1 MAIPNSK
8 ATLKEYCLRKL
19 GKPVIEINI
28 DADQCD
34 DRIDEALEYFS
45 EFHFDGVE
53 RMYLKHQLTTDD
65 VNRAK
70 VGADIE
76 MTSTDGGSTAVY
88 TPTTTTDGALSAAG
102 TSVTLTSATSF
113 PATGTITIATDGT
126 NAAEDVAYTVVTGNV
141 LTTAALA
148 NAHLDNSAVTL
159 KVATVWKQNQGYIPI
174 PDSVMSVT
182 NVFPFSDNASM
193 NMFDVRYQLRLNDL
207 YDFSSTSIVH
217 YEMTMNH
224 LDFLD
229 HILVGEKP
237 IRYNVH
243 NNRLYIDM
251 DWANDMDV
259 GEYFVIECYRK
270 LDPTVWTDV
279 YNDFFLKKY
288 ATQLLKRQ
296 WGANLIK
303 FNGVQMLGGVTM
315 NGELI
320 YTQAQEEIIRLEEE
334 MRLTYEMPIDFA
346 VG

>member
-1 MAIPNSK
+1 MATPNSK

-19 GKPVIEINI
+19 GKPVIEINV
-28 DADQCD
+28 DDDQVD
-34 DRIDEALEYFS
+34 DRLDEALEYFS

-65 VNRAK
+65 VNRAH
-70 VGADIE
+70 VDADIE
-76 MTSTDGGSTAVY
+76 TASTDGGSTAVY
-88 TPTTTTDGALSAAG
+88 QPTTTTNGALSASG

-126 NAAEDVAYTVVTGNV
+126 NAAEDVAYTAVSGNV

-148 NAHLDNSAVTL
+148 NAHNSGSAVTL
-159 KVATVWKQNQGYIPI
+159 KVASTWKQNQGYIPI

-243 NNRLYIDM
+243 QNRLYIDM

-288 ATQLLKRQ
+288 ATQLIKRQ

-320 YTQAQEEIIRLEEE
+320 YTQAQEEIQRLEEE

>member
-1 MAIPNSK
+1 MATPNSK

-19 GKPVIEINI
+19 GKPVIEINV
-28 DADQCD
+28 DDDQVD
-34 DRIDEALEYFS
+34 DRLDEALEYFS

-53 RMYLKHQLTTDD
+53 RMFLKHQLTTDD
-65 VNRAK
+65 VNRSK
-70 VGADIE
+70 VAADIE
-76 MTSTDGGSTAVY
+76 TTSTDGGTTAVHV
-88 TPTTTTDGALSAAG
+88 PTTTTDGALSTSG

-126 NAAEDVAYTVVTGNV
+126 NAAEDVAYTAVTGNV

-159 KVATVWKQNQGYIPI
+159 KVASVIKQGQAYIPM

-182 NVFPFSDNASM
+182 NIFPFSDNSSM

-207 YDFSSTSIVH
+207 YDFSSTSVVH

-229 HILVGEKP
+229 HILSGEKP

-251 DWANDMDV
+251 DWSNDMAV
-259 GEYFVIECYRK
+259 GEYILIECYRK

-288 ATQLLKRQ
+288 ATQLIKRQ

-320 YTQAQEEIIRLEEE
+320 YSQAQEEITRLEEE

>member
-1 MAIPNSK
+1 MATPNSK

-19 GKPVIEINI
+19 GKPVIEINV
-28 DADQCD
+28 DDDQVD
-34 DRIDEALEYFS
+34 DRLDEALEYFS

-65 VNRAK
+65 VNRAN
-70 VGADIE
+70 VAADIE
-76 MTSTDGGSTAVY
+76 TASTDGGTTAVHV
-88 TPTTTTDGALSAAG
+88 PTTTTNGALSASG

-113 PATGTITIATDGT
+113 PTTGTITIATDGT
-126 NAAEDVAYTVVTGNV
+126 NAAEDVAYTAVSGNV

-148 NAHLDNSAVTL
+148 RAHNSGSAVTL
-159 KVATVWKQNQGYIPI
+159 KISSVWKQSQAYIPI
-174 PDSVMSVT
+174 PNSVMSVT

-288 ATQLLKRQ
+288 ATQLIKRQ

-320 YTQAQEEIIRLEEE
+320 YTQAQEEITRLEEE

>member
-1 MAIPNSK
+1 MATPNSK

-19 GKPVIEINI
+19 GKPVIEINV
-28 DADQCD
+28 DDDQVD
-34 DRIDEALEYFS
+34 DRLDEALEYFS

-53 RMYLKHQLTTDD
+53 RMFLKHQLTTDD
-65 VNRAK
+65 VNRSK
-70 VGADIE
+70 VAADIE
-76 MTSTDGGSTAVY
+76 TTSTDGGTTAVHV
-88 TPTTTTDGALSAAG
+88 PTTTTDGALSTSG

-126 NAAEDVAYTVVTGNV
+126 NAAEDVAYTAVTGNV

-159 KVATVWKQNQGYIPI
+159 KITSTWKQSQAYIPI
-174 PDSVMSVT
+174 PNSVMSVT

-288 ATQLLKRQ
+288 ATQLIKRQ

-320 YTQAQEEIIRLEEE
+320 YSQAQEEIQRLEDE